1 MRKKLLITLLPL
13 LGAVVMVGS
22 AYSAWVFT
30 NSANINEDI
39 TGTVTVTPIAETL
52 DFVWTG
58 TTENFTLT
66 LDQGG
71 INNTATSVGISS
83 SLDTNDEAFT
93 FKLTK
98 DSDLNLDDYYVTL
111 DYSLTISAGGDYITL
126 ANGTEGKISNTAPI
140 YLAENATAVQDKLS
154 YKYSN
159 NVWEFTVDATA
170 SDGKVF
176 HYATGKKPTN
186 ANQYN
191 SMSSYYTT
199 EQSNRVT
206 LSFTATINVIDKATA

>member
-30 NSANINEDI
+30 NSDAINKTI
-39 TGTVTVTPIAETL
+39 NGAVTVTPIADTL
-52 DFVWTG
+52 DFKWTS
-58 TTENFTLT
+58 EVDSFTLE

-71 INNTATSVGISS
+71 INNTATNVGISS
-83 SLDTNDEAFT
+83 SLDTNDNAFT
-93 FKLTK
+93 FSLTK
-98 DSDLNLDDYYVTL
+98 DENLNLDDYYVTL

-126 ANGTEGKISNTAPI
+126 ANGTDGMISNGEETI

-154 YKYSN
+154 YEYSAN
-159 NVWEFTVDATA
+159 TWNFKVDATA

-176 HYATGKKPTN
+176 HYATGKKPTT
-186 ANQYN
+186 AEAYN
-191 SMSSYYTT
+191 SMSSYYV
-199 EQSNRVT
+199 EQSNTVT
-206 LSFTATINVIDKATA
+206 LFFTATINVIDKATA

>member
-30 NSANINEDI
+30 NSAVINKPI
-39 TGTVTVTPIAETL
+39 NGTVTVTPIAETL

-58 TTENFTLT
+58 TTEEFTLT

-71 INNTATSVGISS
+71 IKNTSANVGISS

-93 FKLTK
+93 FSLTK
-98 DSDLNLDDYYVTL
+98 DGDLNLNDYYVTL
-111 DYSLTISAGGDYITL
+111 DYSLTISAGGEYITL
-126 ANGTEGKISNTAPI
+126 ANGTDGEISNTQPI

-154 YKYSN
+154 YEYSN
-159 NVWEFTVDATA
+159 NVWKFKVDATA

-176 HYATGKKPTN
+176 HYATGKKPTT
-186 ANQYN
+186 AEAYN
-191 SMSSYYTT
+191 SMSSYYT

-206 LSFTATINVIDKATA
+206 LSFTATIKVIDKATA

>member
-30 NSANINEDI
+30 ASAKINKDI
-39 TGTVTVTPIAETL
+39 NGTVTVTPIAETL

-71 INNTATSVGISS
+71 INNKANNVGIFS

-93 FKLTK
+93 FSLTK
-98 DSDLNLDDYYVTL
+98 DADLDLNDYHVTL

-126 ANGTEGKISNTAPI
+126 ANGTDGKISNTAPI

-154 YKYSN
+154 YEYSN

-176 HYATGKKPTN
+176 HYATGKKPTD
-186 ANQYN
+186 APSYN
-191 SMSSYYTT
+191 SMSSYYT
-199 EQSNRVT
+199 EQSNTVT